1 MKVPVSAAVVLV
13 LLLTPLQVNAGGHG
27 GGGGGR
33 GGGVH
38 FGGAVRGGFFNGQ
51 FVNGH
56 NTFGF
61 VTRNAIARRHF
72 GFRHRNNFD
81 NFGLWW
87 PWGPLYGSYGVP
99 YTDDDYSMGYQTPQ
113 TVKSCEHSEKTY
125 TVPSSNG
132 GTADVTILRC

>member
-1 MKVPVSAAVVLV
+1 MPVDMEAVEAPRVVEVIFLDLAV
-13 LLLTPLQVNAGGHG
+13 RVVDFLMGNLLTATILLDLLP
-27 GGGGGR
+27 
-33 GGGVH
+33 
-38 FGGAVRGGFFNGQ
+38 
-51 FVNGH
+51 
-56 NTFGF
+56 
-61 VTRNAIARRHF
+61 AIRRHF